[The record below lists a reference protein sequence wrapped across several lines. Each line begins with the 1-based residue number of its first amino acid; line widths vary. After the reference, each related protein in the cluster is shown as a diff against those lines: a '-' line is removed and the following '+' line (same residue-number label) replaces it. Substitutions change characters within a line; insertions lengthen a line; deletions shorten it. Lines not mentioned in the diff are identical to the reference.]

1 MSEELLVQA
10 ADAALKLAPPVVVSG
25 LTVLGVSLPLLIQLL
40 TIVYLVV
47 VTAYTLNKWR
57 IERKERRYGSR
68 QKAKQ
73 ELSD

>member
-10 ADAALKLAPPVVVSG
+10 ADATLKLSPPLAVSG
-25 LTVLGVSLPLLIQLL
+25 LTALGVSLPLLIQIL
-40 TIVYLVV
+40 TVVYLVV
-47 VTAYTLNKWR
+47 IITYTLNKWR